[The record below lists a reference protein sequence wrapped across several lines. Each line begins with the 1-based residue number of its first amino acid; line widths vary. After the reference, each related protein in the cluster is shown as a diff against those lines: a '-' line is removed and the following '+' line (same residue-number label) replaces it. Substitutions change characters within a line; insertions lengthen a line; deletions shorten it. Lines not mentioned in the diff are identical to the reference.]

1 MIAGLIFFVHFIF
14 ILVIFSKKWQ
24 NESLSSAFTN
34 AILIII
40 LFAIGWSLTTFITK
54 LFIDTKGFGIYFDRD
69 TLSLSLLTIAEYFF
83 YKMYF
88 GKDFIEADKEK

>member
-54 LFIDTKGFGIYFDRD
+54 LFIDTEGFGIYFDRD

>member
-54 LFIDTKGFGIYFDRD
+54 LIIDTKGFGIYFDRD